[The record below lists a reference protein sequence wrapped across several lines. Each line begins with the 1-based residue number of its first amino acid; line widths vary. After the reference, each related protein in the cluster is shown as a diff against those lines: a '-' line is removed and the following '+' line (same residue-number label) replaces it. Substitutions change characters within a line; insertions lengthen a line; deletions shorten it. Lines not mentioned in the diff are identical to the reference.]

1 MELIIEINPELA
13 NHLNKCRCC
22 FKSISKDDKS
32 IKLTTGMANRFLEI
46 TQLEVN
52 FVDFVDCFNN

>member
-22 FKSISKDDKS
+22 FKSISNDDIS
-32 IKLTTGMANRFLEI
+32 IKLTTNMANRFLEI

-52 FVDFVDCFNN
+52 L